1 MLLIVEKGV
10 IGKMCHAINGY
21 AKVNNKYKKYYDINK
36 EPLHLAQ
43 HRKLSFPLRVS
54 PVNYGFGHIYWRNP

>member
-43 HRKLSFPLRVS
+43 HRKLSF
-54 PVNYGFGHIYWRNP
+54 H